1 MNTDCDILV
10 IGAGAAGLSCAQTLG
25 RAGKRVIVLEA
36 DDRIGGRVRT
46 SRERGVVETG
56 AEFIH
61 GEHAATWDIVR
72 EENLAT
78 AEWRPGA
85 SAFRYFSSGE
95 GVRTDSEA
103 LLAEMRSVEEGAYD
117 YRGPE
122 LSYAEFLAQKPG
134 SADAHFFAARHIGD
148 LEGADA
154 SQLSVAALTSE
165 DALATNGPRNFWVTD
180 GYDRVIAA
188 LARDVDVRIS
198 HVVTDIE
205 WEGGAVR
212 VTCTNSVMLSAAK
225 LVFTLP
231 IGVLKKGSVQFSPAL
246 PREFTEAVEKIGF
259 GNNSKVILWLKEKIE
274 DFGMLDTSG
283 YFGHFWPRMFGE
295 EQVVVG
301 YSGGSRT
308 DELVA
313 MGDTAAVEQ
322 GISEFAGALGEGM
335 RSKIAEAKHFS
346 WSDNPLAFGSYSY
359 SRMGMGNAREELRKP
374 IMDTLYYTGEATNTH
389 GHTATVHGAIEAGR
403 DTASQILAI

>member
-85 SAFRYFSSGE
+85 SSSRIFSSGE

-134 SADAHFFAARHIGD
+134 SKEAHFFAARHIGD

-188 LARDVDVRIS
+188 LARDIDVRIS
-198 HVVTDIE
+198 HVVTDIA

-212 VTCTNSVMLSAAK
+212 VTCANGVTLSAAK
-225 LVFTLP
+225 LIFTLP

-246 PREFTEAVEKIGF
+246 PKEFTDAVEKIGF

-295 EQVVVG
+295 EQVIVG
-301 YSGGSRT
+301 YSGGSRAG
-308 DELVA
+308 ELVA
-313 MGDTAAVEQ
+313 MGSVAAVEQ
-322 GISEFAGALGEGM
+322 GINEFVGALGEGV
-335 RSKIAEAKHFS
+335 RAKIAEAKHFS
-346 WSDNPLAFGSYSY
+346 WSDNPLALGSYSY
-359 SRMGMGNAREELRKP
+359 SRVGMGNAREELRKP

-389 GHTATVHGAIEAGR
+389 GHTATVHGAIESGR
-403 DTASQILAI
+403 DTAEKILAI